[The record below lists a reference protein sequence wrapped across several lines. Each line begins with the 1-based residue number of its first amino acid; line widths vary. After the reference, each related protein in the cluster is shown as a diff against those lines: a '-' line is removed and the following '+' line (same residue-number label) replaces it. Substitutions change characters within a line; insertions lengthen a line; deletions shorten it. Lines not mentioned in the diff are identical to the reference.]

1 MYQLFL
7 IFLGGGVGSLVR
19 YAFNKHLNRIGI
31 EGLLPLGTLSA
42 NLLSCFIVGCVAQT
56 LVLFPLPSSV
66 VSDVRNFVVI
76 GFCGGF
82 STFSTF
88 ANENFIFI
96 QQQQS
101 LQAFAYT
108 FLSFS
113 LGVFAIWLGA
123 KLISYFFA
131 S

>member
-19 YAFNKHLNRIGI
+19 YAFNKHLNNV
-31 EGLLPLGTLSA
+31 EDFLPLGTLSA

-56 LVLFPLPSSV
+56 LVLLPLPSSV

-113 LGVFAIWLGA
+113 LGLFAIWLGA
-123 KLISYFFA
+123 KLITYFFA